1 MSLRCRS
8 RWFAV
13 LLGAVALAAGTVATA
28 PAGASNGKQ
37 FILKMETPVGSSGT
51 VTATITNPSDAQQ
64 QLGSANLT
72 PPSGLTVT
80 SATVRDRGTARV
92 AGGIIELR
100 DLALAPGATAVATLA
115 ISSGCTA
122 GSAPWAVVAKQANDF
137 NGTGNEIAL
146 WRERSTLTTSVTG
159 GCKLVWKEQPQNA
172 QVGNVIS
179 GTDYVPGGPDV
190 ALAVVDGADSPV
202 AGVTGGV
209 ALEYSAREGDG
220 VLAGSTSSLANG
232 LVTFPELRINA
243 PARGS
248 GAGTYNLVATVTS
261 GPYKGVKSV
270 ASDHIRLSDVV
281 KSCTDLAALCSQGL
295 SRPFAEFAVNAL
307 PFQFAPF
314 LTMSGDAGLTLSK
327 AQCSDEDWT
336 SYGSTTVLFDVT
348 AAVREKTISA
358 TIPRAILQVEPD
370 NGAPRIHLCFAS
382 PDSFTRRGGPPSTPT
397 PDFDWDHDGT
407 PTAVHAGLLA
417 DCSSTVAPPCISQ
430 RKKISGG
437 RGYIEARLPA
447 KAGDP
452 AMRG

>member
-202 AGVTGGV
+202 AGVTGRRGAGV
-209 ALEYSAREGDG
+209 QRPRGRRRARGLD
-220 VLAGSTSSLANG
+220 VLAGERARHLPRAADQRAGTGAAAQARTTSSRPSPVAR
-232 LVTFPELRINA
+232 T
-243 PARGS
+243 RGS
-248 GAGTYNLVATVTS
+248 SPSPRTTS
-261 GPYKGVKSV
+261 G
-270 ASDHIRLSDVV
+270 
-281 KSCTDLAALCSQGL
+281 
-295 SRPFAEFAVNAL
+295 
-307 PFQFAPF
+307 
-314 LTMSGDAGLTLSK
+314 
-327 AQCSDEDWT
+327 
-336 SYGSTTVLFDVT
+336 
-348 AAVREKTISA
+348 
-358 TIPRAILQVEPD
+358 
-370 NGAPRIHLCFAS
+370 
-382 PDSFTRRGGPPSTPT
+382 
-397 PDFDWDHDGT
+397 
-407 PTAVHAGLLA
+407 
-417 DCSSTVAPPCISQ
+417 
-430 RKKISGG
+430 
-437 RGYIEARLPA
+437 
-447 KAGDP
+447 
-452 AMRG
+452 